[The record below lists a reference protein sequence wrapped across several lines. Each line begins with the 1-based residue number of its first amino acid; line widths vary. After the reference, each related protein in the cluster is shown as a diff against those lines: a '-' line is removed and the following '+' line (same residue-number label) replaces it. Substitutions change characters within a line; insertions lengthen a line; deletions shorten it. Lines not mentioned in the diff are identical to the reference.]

1 MVFPLPGNPMMP
13 SLTTTECTLP
23 WLMAPSTQAP
33 RDLDARAIALVLL
46 LSALWGGNTVAVKV
60 GVADSPPLMLAALR
74 FAIGGVCVSGWG
86 LWTRAPFRLRP
97 GEGWPLLGLG
107 LLFAIQLGL
116 LNVGVWLSTAGHA
129 AVLLNAYPVYIV
141 LLAHFLV
148 PGDRLTVATLGRRR
162 ARLRRDPRA
171 LRRPAPRAP
180 PEPGSTVLAG
190 DVVLSVSAV
199 LLALRQVILNRQ
211 LQRIHPVKPLLA
223 QVVVGTPLFLLLS
236 WGLESAPTVL
246 TWRLGASLF
255 YQGVVIAGFNFIANM
270 SLLKTYRPSGLAA
283 FNLTTPLFGVLATAL
298 VIGEPI
304 GWRLAALGAPR
315 GRRDRGRHAPARP
328 RVRSRAP
335 APLGPSRAESGD
347 GTRAGAR
354 RPHGGRPDRLRGSF
368 SLGLLAAA
376 PSPPSPPAQALV
388 PPELGRRP
396 RVS

>member
-1 MVFPLPGNPMMP
+1 
-13 SLTTTECTLP
+13 
-23 WLMAPSTQAP
+23 MAPSTQAP
-33 RDLDARAIALVLL
+33 RDLDGRAIALVLL

-74 FAIGGVCVSGWG
+74 FAIGGACVVGWG
-86 LWTRAPFRLRP
+86 LWTRASFRLQS

-107 LLFAIQLGL
+107 LLFATQLGL

-148 PGDRLTVATLGRRR
+148 PGDRLTAATLGGIVLGFGGILVLF
-162 ARLRRDPRA
+162 AGQL
-171 LRRPAPRAP
+171 LAPR
-180 PEPGSTVLAG
+180 ESGSTTLAG
-190 DVVLSVSAV
+190 DVVLSVAAI

-211 LQRIHPVKPLLA
+211 LQRIHPLKPLLA

-236 WGLESAPTVL
+236 WGLEPAPTVL

-270 SLLKTYRPSGLAA
+270 SLLKTYRPSSLAA

-304 GWRLAALGAPR
+304 GWRLAGSALLVAGGIALATLLRDRAFVARADAPR
-315 GRRDRGRHAPARP
+315 PVPRGTP
-328 RVRSRAP
+328 
-335 APLGPSRAESGD
+335 
-347 GTRAGAR
+347 
-354 RPHGGRPDRLRGSF
+354 
-368 SLGLLAAA
+368 
-376 PSPPSPPAQALV
+376 
-388 PPELGRRP
+388 
-396 RVS
+396 